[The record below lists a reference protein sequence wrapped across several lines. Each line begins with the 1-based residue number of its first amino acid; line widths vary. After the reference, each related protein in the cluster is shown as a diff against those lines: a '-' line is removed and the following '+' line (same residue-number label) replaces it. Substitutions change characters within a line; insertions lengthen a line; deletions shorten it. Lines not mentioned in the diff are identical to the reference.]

1 MTAAQAKLRDWL
13 ATTAGIDARAIAPD
27 TRLVAERILT
37 SLMVLDLIL
46 FIEELRGAPLDP
58 ASIRPAAFQTIAAIA
73 ATFLGDSALGEP
85 AHG

>member
-1 MTAAQAKLRDWL
+1 MTPAQARLRDWI
-13 ATTAGIDARAIAPD
+13 AVAAGIAPSAIAPD

-58 ASIRPAAFQTIAAIA
+58 AAIRPAAFQTIAAIA
-73 ATFLGDSALGEP
+73 TTFLGDSALGEP